1 MNASGFYSAF
11 SNLSTKRQF
20 ALVFIFILIGF
31 WQISTFQYT
40 LKWDAIDLTLPWRYF
55 TSDALR
61 NGLLPWWN
69 PFQRLGF
76 VHGSMPETWY
86 PIALLLSLIRP
97 YDAIALNLEY
107 LIHIFIAST
116 GFFHLARAFG
126 IQHQSALWGALCFPL
141 SGFFVGNA
149 QHMGWIVAGAWMPH
163 VFAYYVRF
171 LRTSRWLFGLYAVV
185 SFFMLATGGYVPF
198 VVVTTYILAGLSIRH
213 LYVKKFSADSFIR
226 LAKWTTLCFF
236 LCCLI
241 LICYLE
247 LQSHITRSE
256 AVDVSETLLGTLRLK
271 HLISFILPYMTVKGG
286 YAYWQGDQSMMNLYI
301 GLLPL
306 IVALLSLKNIR
317 SHFYSY
323 LWLGA
328 VISISLTLAAEL
340 PFRMWLNAVPPFDQF
355 RFPSLFRY
363 FTILSLLL
371 LATSYIE
378 KWTKEVT
385 KYLPT
390 ISLVLAILCTGF
402 VLASWLFFPP
412 FNLAEISVKTPL
424 QALVV
429 QSHFHAIILWVSFI
443 IFKKISNDHVIT
455 ALLFIS
461 FLDLSICTQLN
472 GTVSVFSE
480 HELTEVQST
489 IHAAS
494 QGYPEPSLTDP
505 IGSNIDKGLYHIP
518 VYRNTNTYYKRTG
531 DDAYSPYQYH
541 LHEQLEQSDFYFK
554 SLAQPLL
561 YLSQLLASN
570 DTTRHYTSVPE
581 VTSRGNKI
589 SIEEYSPNHVILE
602 TYAPVPKILVYNQV
616 YHQKWAGYVEGRT
629 LRQVCV
635 DGSLL
640 GFWLPEGHHTVTL
653 KFEPGHLYHALVIS
667 YGAFFLIIFAII
679 VLEWAGMHKVVR
691 MTVLVVPMLIATA
704 FVMRNTSRTELQ
716 LMEDAD
722 VHLVNAIDNLTLNRQ
737 EEGDTILLNRFLD
750 RADLSGF
757 RECISALETQ
767 RFVFYTRSLPTP
779 SGHLFTDFLS
789 ANYDVDTILLDR
801 GYKAF
806 RCTSRS
812 GSPYFFNGFDLKT
825 SRWTIIEN
833 AIEMETSGNRFEN
846 ISNLK
851 YSSTFEHPWNSTFQS
866 TSATNITLE
875 VKTESPSSAKLVF
888 SIVHDGSEIV
898 HHFKPLP
905 DTKNVWQK
913 VQWRIPHGDEVLPK
927 SAILKIYIWNPAL
940 DTIAVDDYLITLG
953 Q

>member
-1 MNASGFYSAF
+1 MNASGIYSAF

-20 ALVFIFILIGF
+20 ALVFIFILIAF
-31 WQISTFQYT
+31 WQITSFQYT

-86 PIALLLSLIRP
+86 PVALLLGLIRS
-97 YDAIALNLEY
+97 YDAISLNLEY

-213 LYVKKFSADSFIR
+213 LYVKKFSSDSFIR
-226 LAKWTTLCFF
+226 LAKWATLCFF

-256 AVDVSETLLGTLRLK
+256 AVDASGTLLGTLRLK

-306 IVALLSLKNIR
+306 LIAFLSLKNIR
-317 SHFYSY
+317 SHFYRY

-328 VISISLTLAAEL
+328 LISISLTLAVEL
-340 PFRMWLNAVPPFDQF
+340 PFRMWLNIIPPFDQF

-378 KWTKEVT
+378 KWTKDVV

-402 VLASWLFFPP
+402 ALGSWLLFPQ
-412 FNLAEISVKTPL
+412 FNLEEISVKTPL
-424 QALVV
+424 QAFVV
-429 QSHFHAIILWVSFI
+429 QSHFHALILWMTFI
-443 IFKKISNDHVIT
+443 AMRKIAPNRIIT
-455 ALLFIS
+455 VLLFIS
-461 FLDLSICTQLN
+461 FVDLTISTQLN
-472 GTVSVFSE
+472 GSVSVFSE
-480 HELTEVQST
+480 KNLPEVQAT

-494 QGYPEPSLTDP
+494 RGYPNPSLTDP
-505 IGSNIDKGLYHIP
+505 VGSNIDKGLYHIP
-518 VYRNTNTYYKRTG
+518 VYRNVNTFYKRSG

-541 LHEQLEQSDFYFK
+541 LHEQLEQSEYYFK
-554 SLAQPLL
+554 TLAQPLL
-561 YLSQLLASN
+561 YLSQLIATN

-581 VTSRGNKI
+581 VASRENQLN
-589 SIEEYSPNHVILE
+589 IEDYSPNRVILE
-602 TYAPVPKILVYNQV
+602 TSAPVPKILVYNQV
-616 YHQKWAGYVEGRT
+616 HHENWFAHIEGKALDR
-629 LRQVCV
+629 VWV

-640 GFWLPEGHHTVTL
+640 GFWLPEGNHTVVL
-653 KFEPGHLYHALVIS
+653 QFEPGHLYHALVIS
-667 YGAFFLIIFAII
+667 LGSFLLIIFAII
-679 VLEWAGMHKVVR
+679 VLEWAGMHKAVR
-691 MTVLVVPMLIATA
+691 IAVIIVPLLITTA
-704 FVMRNTSRTELQ
+704 YLLRNSSRTELE
-716 LMEDAD
+716 LLEEANI
-722 VHLVNAIDNLTLNRQ
+722 HLVNAIDDLTLSNQ
-737 EEGDTILLNRFLD
+737 EKGDRILVNRFLD

-757 RECISALETQ
+757 RECISALEEQ
-767 RFVFYTRSLPTP
+767 EFVFYSRPIPTP
-779 SGHLFTDFLS
+779 TGHVFTDFLS
-789 ANYDVDTILLDR
+789 TNYDVDTLSLDK
-801 GYKAF
+801 GYFAY

-812 GSPYFFNGFDLKT
+812 LAPYFFNGFDLET
-825 SRWTIIEN
+825 SRWTIVES
-833 AIEMETSGNRFEN
+833 AIEMEPSGNRYEN
-846 ISNLK
+846 ISALK
-851 YSSTFEHPWNSTFQS
+851 YSSTFEHPWDQTFES
-866 TSATNITLE
+866 TSGVDISLE
-875 VKTESPSSAKLVF
+875 VKAESPSSAKLVF
-888 SIVHDGSEIV
+888 SIVNNGSEIV

-905 DTKNVWQK
+905 DTKNAWEK
-913 VQWRIPHGDEVLPK
+913 IQWSVPSSDEVPK
-927 SAILKIYIWNPAL
+927 SAILKVYIWNPAL
-940 DTIAVDDYLITLG
+940 EAIGVDNYLISPR

>member
-20 ALVFIFILIGF
+20 ALVFIFILIAF
-31 WQISTFQYT
+31 WQITSFQYT

-61 NGLLPWWN
+61 NGILPWWN

-86 PIALLLSLIRP
+86 PIALLLDMIRP
-97 YDAIALNLEY
+97 YDAISLNLEY

-171 LRTSRWLFGLYAVV
+171 LRTSRWLFGLYATI
-185 SFFMLATGGYVPF
+185 SFFLLATGGYVPF
-198 VVVTTYILAGLSIRH
+198 VVVTTFILFGLSIRH
-213 LYVKKFSADSFIR
+213 VYVKKFSVDSFIR
-226 LAKWTTLCFF
+226 LAKWATLCFL
-236 LCCLI
+236 LCCLV

-256 AVDVSETLLGTLRLK
+256 AVDASDTLLGTLRLK

-306 IVALLSLKNIR
+306 IVAVLSLKNIR

-328 VISISLTLAAEL
+328 GISISLTLAAEL
-340 PFRMWLNAVPPFDQF
+340 PFRMWLNLIPPFDQF

-378 KWTKEVT
+378 KWTKDVV

-390 ISLVLAILCTGF
+390 ISLVLAILCSGF
-402 VLASWLFFPP
+402 ALASWLFFPQ
-412 FNLAEISVKTPL
+412 FNLAGISVKTPL

-429 QSHFHAIILWVSFI
+429 QSHFHALILWLTFI
-443 IFKKISNDHVIT
+443 VIRKTAPNHVIT
-455 ALLFIS
+455 VLLLIS
-461 FLDLSICTQLN
+461 FLDLTVSTQLN
-472 GTVSVFSE
+472 GSVSIFSE
-480 HELTEVQST
+480 KKLQEVQAT
-489 IHAAS
+489 VHAAS
-494 QGYPEPSLTDP
+494 RGYPNNSLTDP
-505 IGSNIDKGLYHIP
+505 VGSNIDKGLYHIP
-518 VYRNTNTYYKRTG
+518 VYRNTNTFYKRSG

-541 LHEQLEQSDFYFK
+541 LHEQLEQSDYYLK
-554 SLAQPLL
+554 SLAQPII
-561 YLSQLLASN
+561 YLSQLIATN
-570 DTTRHYTSVPE
+570 DTMRHYTSVPE
-581 VTSRGNKI
+581 VTSRENQI
-589 SIEEYSPNHVILE
+589 NIQEYSPNHAVLK
-602 TYAPVPKILVYNQV
+602 TSTAVPKILVYNQI
-616 YHQKWAGYVEGRT
+616 YHENWYAYVEGKALER
-629 LRQVCV
+629 VCV

-640 GFWLPEGHHTVTL
+640 GFWLPEGEHSVTL
-653 KFEPGHLYHALVIS
+653 QFEPGHLFHALIIS
-667 YGAFFLIIFAII
+667 FGAFLLIIFAII
-679 VLEWAGMHKVVR
+679 MLEWGGMHRAVR
-691 MTVLVVPMLIATA
+691 IAVIVVPILITA
-704 FVMRNTSRTELQ
+704 AYLLRNSSQTELV
-716 LMEDAD
+716 LLDD
-722 VHLVNAIDNLTLNRQ
+722 TDIHLVNAIDDLTLSNQ
-737 EEGDTILLNRFLD
+737 EKGDTILVHRFLD

-757 RECISALETQ
+757 RECISALEEQ
-767 RFVFYTRSLPTP
+767 SFVFYSRPIPTP

-789 ANYDVDTILLDR
+789 ANYAVDTLSLDK
-801 GYKAF
+801 GYFAY
-806 RCTSRS
+806 RCNSRS
-812 GSPYFFNGFDLKT
+812 LAPYFFNGFDLET
-825 SRWTIIEN
+825 SRWTIIES
-833 AIEMETSGNRFEN
+833 AMEIETSGNRFEN
-846 ISNLK
+846 ISDIK
-851 YSSTFEHPWNSTFQS
+851 YSSTFERPWDKTFAS
-866 TSATNITLE
+866 TSAVDITLE
-875 VKTESPSSAKLVF
+875 VKTESPSNAKLVF
-888 SIVHDGSEIV
+888 SIVDDGSEIV

-905 DTKNVWQK
+905 DTKNAWQK
-913 VQWRIPHGDEVLPK
+913 IQWSIPSSEELLPK
-927 SAILKIYIWNPAL
+927 SSTLKIYIWNPAL
-940 DTIAVDDYLITLG
+940 EAIAVDNYLISPR